1 MLKNGQITLFTGCM
15 YSGKSLNLIKKTL
28 ELEKSYECFKPS
40 IDIRNGDFIVSR
52 DITNMKLPAKRINN
66 LEEILESKAEIIV
79 LDEIQFFSEEN
90 FTSVIKKL
98 KKNNKIV
105 LMSGLDRIA
114 NGEFWKIYL
123 IAESLAD
130 KVIKLT
136 AKCDLCGNIATYSK
150 KISGTSSDVEIENGN
165 VKYIPVC
172 EKCFKS

>member
-1 MLKNGQITLFTGCM
+1 MLKNGQIILFTGCM

-52 DITNMKLPAKRINN
+52 DATNMKLPAKRIEN
-66 LEEILESKAEIIV
+66 LEEVLESKAEIIV
-79 LDEIQFFSEEN
+79 LDEIQFFNEEN
-90 FTSVIKKL
+90 FASIIKKL
-98 KKNNKIV
+98 KKKNRVV

-114 NGEFWKIYL
+114 SGEFWKIYP

-130 KVIKLT
+130 EVIKLT
-136 AKCDLCGNIATYSK
+136 ATCELCGGVATYSK
-150 KISGTSSDVEIENGN
+150 KISGTNSDVEIENGD

-172 EKCFKS
+172 EKCFRS